1 MFVRFSTKDRSKIFF
16 TLKSGNGAEVKFSL
30 KGISRMV
37 GFITDC
43 RLKKISKFL

>member
-1 MFVRFSTKDRSKIFF
+1 MFVRCSTKDGSKISF
-16 TLKSGNGAEVKFSL
+16 TLKSGNGAEVKFPL

-43 RLKKISKFL
+43 GLKKVQ